1 MITTRKMDKKIA
13 EMSVTA
19 ILERMRDID
28 LELMSMSYSQSNP
41 AAMMD
46 RRMMRKEKEKLEA
59 QLANLIDDKK
69 K

>member
-1 MITTRKMDKKIA
+1 MDKKIA
-13 EMSVTA
+13 QMSVTA
-19 ILERMRDID
+19 ILERMRDIE

-59 QLANLIDDKK
+59 QLANLTAKK
-69 K
+69 KD

>member
-1 MITTRKMDKKIA
+1 MENTSIKK
-13 EMSVTA
+13 
-19 ILERMRDID
+19 ILERIRDIE

-59 QLANLIDDKK
+59 QLANLTAKK
-69 K
+69 KD